1 MVSRREAVGG
11 ACSLGQWS
19 VYSVDVLMS
28 CVVSVSCQGLVGP
41 SCSRESFTCPAK
53 QALLIARHDLVLE
66 SDKSC
71 LVSTMSHRG
80 LDGELQGMGE
90 RGAAPCP
97 TPVSEGWEGRRPNVC
112 PC

>member
-1 MVSRREAVGG
+1 MVSRREAVGS
-11 ACSLGQWS
+11 ACSLGQWL

-66 SDKSC
+66 SDKTC

-80 LDGELQGMGE
+80 LGGELQGMGE
-90 RGAAPCP
+90 RGEAP
-97 TPVSEGWEGRRPNVC
+97 
-112 PC
+112 